1 MKINYLQSLFIQ
13 KEISPHPLEYQ
24 NVPTDEVFKAEY
36 KYGPE
41 EEQIIK
47 KNIIINFFQTLLAR
61 LFQSFIY
68 PGASLELDENRF
80 FKTKNQLKAIGGR
93 FIDLKTPDGD
103 TLEAVHLKA
112 ADFKKSIERYFYILE
127 KKNVSFNSKETYLT
141 LRPAFCVEVTD
152 ESGIMLVPNK
162 EAEEFIEHLEALNFC
177 SLLSEESL
185 PYKEEEG
192 VNSKRQKINFLQS
205 FYTNKVKGQ
214 RLGLHSLAR
223 ENDSISSIVGN
234 EISNPTVIIS
244 GGNQTNY
251 GVYKDRAASYLIRGL
266 DVILYHPR
274 GYGKST
280 GIPTSY
286 KTDLDLETV
295 YQYLSKEKKVRNKDI
310 LLHGHCLGGGLSS
323 TLAARRKGINLLLD
337 RSFSKF
343 SDESEV
349 LATQYF
355 KKGVQS
361 LKKFLS
367 TKIISYLTDDSISQ
381 KIGHL
386 FARILSLGVVYD
398 NETNLNKIKGNIALV
413 IDTDDEFIRKD
424 AEKKLLNS
432 CDNKTVIHTKIGHA
446 PSWINTED
454 SPQWFE
460 GLPTFMGGKSK
471 NGEVIKTLYHFTNE
485 FNQFL
490 IKANLYRK
498 VF

>member
-1 MKINYLQSLFIQ
+1 MDIQ
-13 KEISPHPLEYQ
+13 NIFKKEIFYDALEYQ
-24 NVPTDEVFKAEY
+24 DIPTDEVFKAEY

-41 EEQIIK
+41 EEHIIK
-47 KNIIINFFQTLLAR
+47 KNIIINFFQTLLAL

-68 PGASLELDENRF
+68 PGASVKLDESRF
-80 FKTKNQLKAIGGR
+80 FKTKHQLKAIGGR

-103 TLEAVHLKA
+103 TLEAVHIKA
-112 ADFKKSIERYFYILE
+112 TDFKKSIERYFYIFE
-127 KKNVSFNSKETYLT
+127 KKNVSFNSKESYLT
-141 LRPAFCVEVTD
+141 LRPEFCVEVIS
-152 ESGIMLVPNK
+152 ESGTELVPNK
-162 EAEEFIEHLEALNFC
+162 EAKEFIEYLEALNFS
-177 SLLSEESL
+177 SLLSKEPL
-185 PYKEEEG
+185 PYKEEKG
-192 VNSKRQKINFLQS
+192 VNDKRQKINYFQS
-205 FYTNKVKGQ
+205 FFCNKVKGPK
-214 RLGLHSLAR
+214 LGLHSLAR
-223 ENDSISSIVGN
+223 ENSSISSVM
-234 EISNPTVIIS
+234 ERQTSHPTVIIS

-280 GIPTSY
+280 GNPTSY

-295 YQYLSKEKKVRNKDI
+295 YQYLSKEKKVENKDI

-349 LATQYF
+349 LAAQYYR
-355 KKGVQS
+355 KGIRS
-361 LKKFLS
+361 LKKFFPS
-367 TKIISYLTDDSISQ
+367 KIISYLTNDSISQ
-381 KIGHL
+381 NIGQL
-386 FARILSLGVVYD
+386 FSRILSLSVIYD
-398 NETNLNKIKGNIALV
+398 NETNLSKIKGNIALI

-460 GLPTFMGGKSK
+460 GLPTCMGGKST

-490 IKANLYRK
+490 IKANLYRQ